1 MAHTETV
8 YLNGQF
14 IPKGDAK
21 ISILDRGFLLADGV
35 YDCIPAFHGK
45 SLHAQHH
52 LDRLLRHLEQTQ
64 ITLSQ

>member
-14 IPKGDAK
+14 IPKQEAK
-21 ISILDRGFLLADGV
+21 ISILNRGFLLADGV
-35 YDCIPAFHGK
+35 YDCIPVFHGK
-45 SLHAQHH
+45 PLHAQRH
-52 LDRLLRHLEQTQ
+52 LDRLRRNLQQTQ